1 MKNKKIGTLQ
11 ETRERKG
18 AEKQGQ
24 VIEYEE
30 DVYDDDN
37 EEPLKEGETRDI
49 FLSTVQQKKERDP
62 LKLTRGTF
70 AKRRVRTCF
79 LRILPTIKAF

>member
-18 AEKQGQ
+18 ADKHGQ
-24 VIEYEE
+24 VVEYEE
-30 DVYDDDN
+30 DVCDDDN
-37 EEPLKEGETRDI
+37 EEPLKEGETR
-49 FLSTVQQKKERDP
+49 VQQEKERDP
-62 LKLTRGTF
+62 SKLTRGAF

-79 LRILPTIKAF
+79 LRILQAIKTF

>member
-18 AEKQGQ
+18 TDKQGQ

-37 EEPLKEGETRDI
+37 EEPLKEPETRDT
-49 FLSTVQQKKERDP
+49 FLSRVQQEKEREP
-62 LKLTRGTF
+62 SKLTGG
-70 AKRRVRTCF
+70 AKRRVRTGF
-79 LRILPTIKAF
+79 LRILKIIQAF

>member
-18 AEKQGQ
+18 TDKQGQ

-37 EEPLKEGETRDI
+37 DESLKEPETRDI
-49 FLSTVQQKKERDP
+49 FLSRVQQEKERDP
-62 LKLTRGTF
+62 SKLTRGAL
-70 AKRRVRTCF
+70 AKRRVRTGF
-79 LRILPTIKAF
+79 LRILQTIQAF